1 MLAMLDCRPTVP
13 STGDMWDK
21 RGDLPVHVL
30 NRLLVEFK
38 LWEKVPTIMLV
49 GNHDQVQCMW

>member
-1 MLAMLDCRPTVP
+1 
-13 STGDMWDK
+13 MWDK

-38 LWEKVPTIMLV
+38 LWEEVPTIMLV
-49 GNHDQVQCMW
+49 GNHDQVHYTASIAMITFKGSTSTH